1 MKTTY
6 TINSPIGVLC
16 LKEEEGYLVGLQLDH
31 SKAPSSQAPSPLLKE
46 AATQLKEYFEG
57 TRTTFHLPLR
67 AEGTVFQ
74 KKVWIALQDI
84 PYGETRSY
92 GDIAKVIGQ
101 PKASRAVGG
110 ANNRNPIMIIV
121 PCHRVVGVNGAM
133 VGFGAGIE
141 VKQYLLD
148 LERRGAL

>member
-1 MKTTY
+1 MKATY
-6 TINSPIGVLC
+6 TMNSPIGALC
-16 LKEEEGYLVGLQLDH
+16 LKEEDGYLVGLHLDFN
-31 SKAPSSQAPSPLLKE
+31 KTPSSHAPSPLLKE
-46 AATQLKEYFEG
+46 ATKQLQEYFEG
-57 TRTTFHLPLR
+57 HRTTFHLPVR

-74 KKVWIALQDI
+74 KKVWSALWDI

-92 GDIAKVIGQ
+92 GDIAKAIGQ

-110 ANNRNPIMIIV
+110 ANNKNPIMIIV
-121 PCHRVVGVNGAM
+121 PCHRVVGANGAM

-148 LERRGAL
+148 LEKKV